1 MLDPDDDFTAAAGL
15 VTAAGLDVVP
25 VDLRVVLAERLRVLP
40 MLMPPLIV
48 PPDVLSVGLDEPPD
62 DILPVVRVLSVF
74 ARRVLLRGSKC
85 PPPI

>member
-1 MLDPDDDFTAAAGL
+1 MLDPDDDFTADAGL

-25 VDLRVVLAERLRVLP
+25 VVLRVVLAERLRVLP

-48 PPDVLSVGLDEPPD
+48 PPDVLIVGLDVPPD

-74 ARRVLLRGSKC
+74 ARRV
-85 PPPI
+85 